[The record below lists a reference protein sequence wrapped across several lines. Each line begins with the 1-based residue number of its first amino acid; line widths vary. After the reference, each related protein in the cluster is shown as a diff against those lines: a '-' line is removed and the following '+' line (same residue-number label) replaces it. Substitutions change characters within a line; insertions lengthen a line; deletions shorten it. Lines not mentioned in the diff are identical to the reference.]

1 MAGNAAVNRW
11 ESGRHEPRLA
21 ALQQIADV
29 TGATFVLEIA
39 PSKKPLHS
47 AYCITSMP
55 GRL

>member
-39 PSKKPLHS
+39 PSKKPRH
-47 AYCITSMP
+47 
-55 GRL
+55 